1 MKRCHIRALGGREM
15 RHRIPLAVAV
25 LIGIGVLVLAGCGGS
40 GDEAAS
46 EPATVEAIAGT
57 DLSRVI
63 LTSEAAE
70 RLDVQTAPVRNQA
83 GKRTVPYSAVLYDPN
98 GQTWTYTSPKHLVF
112 VRQDIS
118 VDRIDGDVAILS
130 AGPRPGTAVVTVGAP
145 EIWGVEYGGIEE
157 D

>member
-1 MKRCHIRALGGREM
+1 M

-25 LIGIGVLVLAGCGGS
+25 LIGVGMLVLAGCGGS
-40 GDEAAS
+40 ADEAAS

-63 LTSEAAE
+63 LTSKAAE
-70 RLDVQTAPVRNQA
+70 RLDIQTAQVRGSA
-83 GKRTVPYSAVLYDPN
+83 KKRTVIPYSAVLYDPS
-98 GQTWTYTSPKHLVF
+98 GATWTYTSPKHLVF

-130 AGPRPGTAVVTVGAP
+130 AGPPPGTAVVTVGAP
-145 EIWGVEYGGIEE
+145 EIWGVEYGGIKE

>member
-1 MKRCHIRALGGREM
+1 M

-25 LIGIGVLVLAGCGGS
+25 LIGVGVLVLAGCGGS

-57 DLSRVI
+57 DSSRVI

-70 RLDVQTAPVRNQA
+70 RLDIQTAQVRGGA
-83 GKRTVPYSAVLYDPN
+83 KKRTVIPYSAVLYDPN
-98 GQTWTYTSPKHLVF
+98 GATWTYTNPKHLVF

-130 AGPRPGTAVVTVGAP
+130 AGPPPGTAVVTVGAP